1 MTEQEY
7 REALHEINVKAENER
22 RLLARAFATEHSPVK
37 VGDYISDHSKTI
49 RVSECWEVV
58 KSAYVYNSLPCMVYR
73 GMTCKKDGTPRK
85 NPKKCIVYQSNLLLV
100 NGEPVKNHGY
110 GE

>member
-22 RLLARAFATEHSPVK
+22 RVLARAFATEHSPVK
-37 VGDYISDHSKTI
+37 VGDYISDNSKTI
-49 RVSECWEVV
+49 MVSECWEVV
-58 KSAYVYNSLPCMVYR
+58 KSAYEYNSLPSMVYR

-85 NPKKCIVYQSNLLLV
+85 NSKKYCIYQYNLLRV

>member
-22 RLLARAFATEHSPVK
+22 RMLARKFATEHSPVK
-37 VGDYISDHSKTI
+37 VGDYISDHCETI

-58 KSAYVYNSLPCMVYR
+58 KSSYEYNSLPFMVYR
-73 GMTCKKDGTPRK
+73 GITCKKDGTPRK
-85 NPKKCIVYQSNLLLV
+85 NPKRSSIYQCNLLRV
-100 NGEPVKNHGY
+100 NGELVKNHGY

>member
-7 REALHEINVKAENER
+7 REALREINVKAENER
-22 RLLARAFATEHSPVK
+22 RILARAFAFEHSPVK
-37 VGDYISDHSKTI
+37 VGDYISDHCNTI
-49 RVSECWEVV
+49 RVERWEIA
-58 KSAYVYNSLPCMVYR
+58 KRDYEYNSLPCLIYR

-85 NPKKCIVYQSNLLLV
+85 NPKKCSVYQSNLLRV

-110 GE
+110 GEE

>member
-22 RLLARAFATEHSPVK
+22 RVLARAFATEHSPVN
-37 VGDYISDHSKTI
+37 VGDYISDYRNTI

>member
-22 RLLARAFATEHSPVK
+22 RVLARAFATEHSPVK
-37 VGDYISDHSKTI
+37 VGDYISDHSNTI
-49 RVSECWEVV
+49 RVSSFCVVV
-58 KSAYVYNSLPCMVYR
+58 KSAYELNSLSCLFYL

-85 NPKKCIVYQSNLLLV
+85 NPKKCSIYQCNLLRV

>member
-1 MTEQEY
+1 MTKQEY

-22 RLLARAFATEHSPVK
+22 RVLARAFATEHSPVN
-37 VGDYISDHSKTI
+37 VGDYISDHYDTI
-49 RVSECWEVV
+49 RVESWDVV
-58 KSAYVYNSLPCMVYR
+58 NGTYEYPLHCLVYR

-85 NPKKCIVYQSNLLLV
+85 NPKMCSIYQSNLLRV

>member
-22 RLLARAFATEHSPVK
+22 ILLARAFATENSQVN
-37 VGDYISDHSKTI
+37 VGDYISDYSKTI
-49 RVSECWEVV
+49 RVSECCVVV
-58 KSAYVYNSLPCMVYR
+58 KSAHELNSLSCLFYE

-85 NPKKCIVYQSNLLLV
+85 NPTWCSISQCKLLRV

>member
-22 RLLARAFATEHSPVK
+22 RILARAFAKEHSPVK
-37 VGDYISDHSKTI
+37 VGDYISDHRKTI
-49 RVSECWEVV
+49 MVSECWEVV
-58 KSAYVYNSLPCMVYR
+58 RRSYESNSLPSMVYR
-73 GMTCKKDGTPRK
+73 GMTCKKDGTTRK
-85 NPKKCIVYQSNLLLV
+85 NPKKCSVYQSNLLLV

>member
-22 RLLARAFATEHSPVK
+22 RMLAKAFAMEHSPVK
-37 VGDYISDHSKTI
+37 VGDYISDHCNTI
-49 RVSECWEVV
+49 RVEGWFISIRSREFSSLSCL
-58 KSAYVYNSLPCMVYR
+58 AYQ
-73 GMTCKKDGTPRK
+73 GKTCKKDGTPRK
-85 NPKKCIVYQSNLLLV
+85 TPKKCSVYQSNLLRI

>member
-22 RLLARAFATEHSPVK
+22 RVLARAFATEHSPVK

-49 RVSECWEVV
+49 RVSVCCVTV
-58 KSAYVYNSLPCMVYR
+58 NSAFENDSLLFYQGR
-73 GMTCKKDGTPRK
+73 TCKKDGTPRK
-85 NPKKCIVYQSNLLLV
+85 N
-100 NGEPVKNHGY
+100 
-110 GE
+110 